1 MCADFAS
8 FEPQPADRAEPEAPC
23 EAGACVSGL
32 TKISDHIYWLP
43 PGPPDRP
50 SLCAVV
56 GERRTMMLDAG
67 SSAAHA
73 RIVLDALSAAAARLP
88 SLIALTH
95 WHWDHV
101 FGAAEIG
108 APVIAHRETAA
119 KLLELA
125 ETDWSDEALD
135 RRVAEGLDSEGH
147 AANVKA
153 ELPSPRQVEV
163 ALADVVFDLELE
175 VELGGVTVRVKH
187 VGGDH
192 ASDSCVMYVEP
203 DRLLFLGDC
212 LYESLGDGYT
222 AAQTLPLHEAVL
234 GFGAEHFVEGH
245 GEEAYGRPELDEYLE
260 EIRAA
265 AAG

>member
-1 MCADFAS
+1 MSA
-8 FEPQPADRAEPEAPC
+8 
-23 EAGACVSGL
+23 L
-32 TKISDHIYWLP
+32 TKISDHVHWLP
-43 PGPPDRP
+43 PGLPDRP

-73 RIVLDALSAAAARLP
+73 RIVLDGLSAIGASPP
-88 SLIALTH
+88 SLIAFTH

-101 FGAAEIG
+101 FGAAEIR
-108 APVIAHRETAA
+108 APVLAHRETAA
-119 KLLELA
+119 RLIEQA

-135 RRVAEGLDSEGH
+135 RRVAEGVDSEEH
-147 AANVKA
+147 AANVKE
-153 ELPSPRQVEV
+153 ELPSPRSVEV
-163 ALADVVFDLELE
+163 APADVVFENGLD
-175 VELGGVTVRVKH
+175 VELGGVTVRVRH

-203 DRLLFLGDC
+203 GRMLFLGDC
-212 LYESLGDGYT
+212 LYESLSDGYT
-222 AAQTLPLHEAVL
+222 AERALPLHEAIR
-234 GFGAEHFVEGH
+234 GFGAELFVDGH
-245 GEEAYGRPELDEYLE
+245 GESTYGRADLDAYLE

>member
-1 MCADFAS
+1 MSA
-8 FEPQPADRAEPEAPC
+8 
-23 EAGACVSGL
+23 L
-32 TKISDHIYWLP
+32 TKITDHVYWLP
-43 PGPPDRP
+43 PEPPDRP

-73 RIVLDALSAAAARLP
+73 RIALDGLATVGAPRP
-88 SLIALTH
+88 SLIAFTH

-108 APVIAHRETAA
+108 APVVAQRETAA
-119 KLLELA
+119 KLVELA

-135 RRVAEGLDSEGH
+135 RRVAEGVDSEQH
-147 AANVKA
+147 AANVKD
-153 ELPSPRQVEV
+153 ELPSPREVEV
-163 ALADVVFDLELE
+163 AAADVVFDQGLDL
-175 VELGGVTVRVKH
+175 ELGGVTVRVRH

-203 DRLLFLGDC
+203 DGVLFLGDC
-212 LYESLGDGYT
+212 VYESLSDGYT
-222 AAQTLPLHEAVL
+222 AERALPLIDAIL
-234 GFGAEHFVEGH
+234 DFGAKIFVEGH
-245 GEEAYGRPELDEYLE
+245 GEETYGQEQLDTYLE
-260 EIRAA
+260 EMRAA

>member
-1 MCADFAS
+1 MSA
-8 FEPQPADRAEPEAPC
+8 
-23 EAGACVSGL
+23 L
-32 TKISDHIYWLP
+32 TKISDHVYWLP

-73 RIVLDALSAAAARLP
+73 RVVLDGLSAVGAAPP
-88 SLIALTH
+88 SLIAFTH

-108 APVIAHRETAA
+108 APVLAHRETAA
-119 KLLELA
+119 KLIEMA

-135 RRVAEGLDSEGH
+135 RRVAEGVDSEQH
-147 AANVKA
+147 AANVKE
-153 ELPSPRQVEV
+153 ELPSPRDVEV
-163 ALADVVFDLELE
+163 APADIVFDHGLDI
-175 VELGGVTVRVKH
+175 ELGGVTVLVKH

-203 DRLLFLGDC
+203 DGALFLGDC
-212 LYESLGDGYT
+212 LYESLSGGYT
-222 AAQTLPLHEAVL
+222 AERTQPLHEAIL
-234 GFGAEHFVEGH
+234 ELGAEIFVEGH
-245 GEEAYGRPELDEYLE
+245 HEKTTGRAELDEYLA

-265 AAG
+265 LAG

>member
-1 MCADFAS
+1 M
-8 FEPQPADRAEPEAPC
+8 RAVRSC
-23 EAGACVSGL
+23 RRMSGL
-32 TKISDHIYWLP
+32 TKISEHVYWLP

-73 RIVLDALSAAAARLP
+73 RIVLDGLTAAGEPPP
-88 SLIALTH
+88 SLTAFTH

-108 APVIAHRETAA
+108 APVLAHRETAA
-119 KLLELA
+119 KLIELA

-135 RRVAEGLDSEGH
+135 RRVADGLDSEAH
-147 AANVKA
+147 AANVKE
-153 ELPSPRQVEV
+153 ELPAPREVEV
-163 ALADVVFDLELE
+163 APADVVFDHGLD

-203 DRLLFLGDC
+203 DRVLFFGDC
-212 LYESLGDGYT
+212 LYESLSDGYT
-222 AAQTLPLHEAVL
+222 AERTLPLHQAIL
-234 GFGAEHFVEGH
+234 AFGAQTFVEGH
-245 GEEAYGRPELDEYLE
+245 HDQTLGPAELDAYLD

-265 AAG
+265 VPG